1 MFWATPATPHTS
13 PQHHGCR
20 PCQGK
25 QSCDLLSDELQ
36 GSSALGEAW
45 VPSGDERRAL
55 LPAPAQPCTWT
66 REVEMSSLGA
76 DGLRAGVLGGAE
88 LAQGLKEPTS
98 EAALPT
104 LSWAPAGLGRLGAG
118 WCVQGL
124 GTPFLLVFTTPF
136 SPSIPICP
144 QPAAPQLSLP
154 LRCHCTLLP
163 GPRPTPSLPM
173 EHNSSSSPLP
183 GSPPSTTLLSLDRS
197 TWSPLQWAAP
207 PTPMP
212 LEGPTSVSLL
222 WRNILSLIPPDAG
235 HW

>member
-1 MFWATPATPHTS
+1 MLEMLGVGRAHHVLGMLRWGTEPTVSWGWVLASTPSCPGPEMGATRALQFRSLRVRKIPGIGASSMFWATPATPHTS

-45 VPSGDERRAL
+45 VPSGDERRAW

-98 EAALPT
+98 EAALPN
-104 LSWAPAGLGRLGAG
+104 LSWAPAGLGRLEAG
-118 WCVQGL
+118 WCV
-124 GTPFLLVFTTPF
+124 
-136 SPSIPICP
+136 
-144 QPAAPQLSLP
+144 
-154 LRCHCTLLP
+154 
-163 GPRPTPSLPM
+163 
-173 EHNSSSSPLP
+173 
-183 GSPPSTTLLSLDRS
+183 
-197 TWSPLQWAAP
+197 
-207 PTPMP
+207 
-212 LEGPTSVSLL
+212 EG
-222 WRNILSLIPPDAG
+222 
-235 HW
+235 